1 MFDIYEA
8 NLDNSARFV
17 IGEAGSRPLHIIA
30 LNPSTADQNKSDT
43 TITKIKHFYKFL
55 DKNSVK
61 LREEAF
67 DIKSCIGMQ
76 ISKQEAYDIN
86 VPSDLSAL
94 RYLNSIK
101 NFR

>member
-43 TITKIKHFYKFL
+43 TITKIKNFSKKIITMDLWCIIYIPFDVLILTSFL
-55 DKNSVK
+55 
-61 LREEAF
+61 
-67 DIKSCIGMQ
+67 
-76 ISKQEAYDIN
+76 
-86 VPSDLSAL
+86 
-94 RYLNSIK
+94 
-101 NFR
+101 